1 MLHITLRALR
11 LAARP
16 VLLLLALAPAIGHS
30 APAPP
35 PPPPQV
41 FERSQVEVQVAPYRH
56 STLQHVAWRQRDG
69 APSAAIAITQ
79 DSRGMLWFANY
90 EGLHR
95 FDGARFDRVDAID
108 GNKLLAIDVSAVA
121 AYGEA
126 LWVGYRFGGVSVF
139 EHGAVTHYREAQGLP
154 ARTTQELARTQDG
167 VMWAA
172 TFVGLFRRDGQRW
185 TAVGPSD
192 GVERGSFNHFTVAPN
207 GALLAYGDS
216 GLYIKQ
222 AVSQRFRRLSG
233 IPGLQSIDSGDIRP
247 DGTILLKT
255 ADRELFVLDPV
266 TEVVRPLALPH
277 FKQQRLDVY
286 QEKQG
291 RLWIMTPQGL
301 YLVDPSHATGSAY
314 SIEGGFSGRN
324 VHTQLTDREGNA
336 WFSTEAGVDRLS
348 HGRINTLESDGA
360 QAMYMSVLAGTDG
373 EIWVGSNA
381 APMIGYDETLYR
393 VSKDGNRIATPV
405 RNPTASTRAADDS
418 LWFAGSGMLWQV
430 QGAQYRRWTLPA
442 EVSGA
447 AVQAMATDASG
458 KLWLSIIGKGIH
470 TFSGGVWGRPALPKL
485 AARTAIS
492 LHRDVQDRLWF
503 GYPEN
508 AVAILSADGV
518 LRQVGTA
525 EGLAAGNILA
535 IKSHGGHV
543 WIGGDHGLAWWNGER
558 FRSLRDADGADT
570 VGVSGI
576 VENAAGELWLH
587 GAGGLT
593 QIAASDVAAVI
604 EHGVQSVRMER
615 FNHLDGYGGVAAQLR
630 PIPTLT
636 ESSDGHIWYA
646 SSAYVGWIDPRN
658 ITHNPLMPT
667 PQITGLRAEGRPHLA
682 NGAVRLPAGTENI
695 ELDFTAA
702 VLTIPERARFRYRLA
717 GFEDGWRDAGTR
729 RQAFYTNM
737 GPGDYRFEVL
747 ASNEDGVWSTQ
758 PATLDVSIAPTFVQT
773 LWFKLLCA
781 LVLALAGYGLFRWR
795 VQLAT
800 ARVAERMQE
809 RLDERTRIART
820 LHDSF
825 LQSVQALIMRFD
837 RIKRGIAADDPLQR
851 EIDSA
856 LDTADAVLL
865 EGREQVW
872 ALRSGDEAQTGL
884 QPALEEAAAACGQQY
899 GIAVRVEQN
908 GLPVPL
914 PDSVQREVHAIAL
927 EALHNA
933 CRHSGAASVQVAL
946 RYAKDGVELRVL
958 DGGCGIDD
966 QVLAHGAPHGH
977 WGLAGM
983 RERAHLINASLRISR
998 PAGGGTEV
1006 RLHVPLSS

>member
-11 LAARP
+11 QAARP

-30 APAPP
+30 APAP

-56 STLQHVAWRQRDG
+56 STLQHVAWRKRDG

-95 FDGARFDRVDAID
+95 FDGARFDRLNAID
-108 GNKLLAIDVSAVA
+108 GNKLLATDVSTVV
-121 AYGEA
+121 AYGDA

-154 ARTTQELARTQDG
+154 ARTTQDLARTPDG

-172 TFVGLFRRDGQRW
+172 TYAGLFRRDGQRW
-185 TAVGPSD
+185 TAMTAQQGIET
-192 GVERGSFNHFTVAPN
+192 GNFRALTVAPN
-207 GALLAYGDS
+207 GALLAYGDH
-216 GLYIKQ
+216 GLYFK
-222 AVSQRFRRLSG
+222 APGSERFRRVSG
-233 IPGLQSIDSGDIRP
+233 MHGLPQINSGDIRP
-247 DGTILLKT
+247 DGSILLKT
-255 ADRELFVLDPV
+255 EDRALFIFDPV
-266 TEVVRPLALPH
+266 TEVVRPLLLPY
-277 FKQQRLDVY
+277 FTQQRLDVY
-286 QEKQG
+286 QKKDG
-291 RLWIMTPQGL
+291 ALWIMTPQGL
-301 YLVDPSHATGSAY
+301 YLVDPLQPAASA
-314 SIEGGFSGRN
+314 SPVDGGFSGRN
-324 VHTQLTDREGNA
+324 VHSQFVDREGNT
-336 WFSTEAGVDRLS
+336 WITTEGGLDRLS
-348 HGRINTLESDGA
+348 QGRINKLESDGA
-360 QAMYMSVLAGTDG
+360 QTMFMSVLASTEG
-373 EIWVGSNA
+373 ELWVGSNSV
-381 APMIGYDETLYR
+381 PLIGFDDTLYR
-393 VSKDGNRIATPV
+393 VAKSGRRVATPI
-405 RNPTASTRAADDS
+405 RNPTASTMAVDGS
-418 LWFAGSGMLWQV
+418 LWFAGTGVLWQV
-430 QGAQYRRWTLPA
+430 RGAQYRRWPLPA
-442 EVSGA
+442 RLSGT
-447 AVQAMATDASG
+447 AVQAMATDAGG
-458 KLWLSIIGKGIH
+458 KLWLSIIGHGIH
-470 TFSGGVWGRPALPKL
+470 TFSDGEWARPALPAL
-485 AARTAIS
+485 ASRTAIS
-492 LHRDVQDRLWF
+492 LHRDDQGRLWF

-508 AVAILSADGV
+508 AVAVLSVDGA
-518 LRQVGTA
+518 LRQLGA
-525 EGLAAGNILA
+525 GDGLAAGNILA
-535 IKSHGGHV
+535 IRSHGDHLWV
-543 WIGGDHGLAWWNGER
+543 GGDNGVAWWNGQR
-558 FRSLRDADGADT
+558 FRHVRDEDGADI

-593 QIAASDVAAVI
+593 HIAARDVAAVVKRGA
-604 EHGVQSVRMER
+604 ESVHVER
-615 FNHLDGYGGVAAQLR
+615 FNHLDGYAGVAAQLR

-758 PATLDVSIAPTFVQT
+758 PATLDVAIAPTFVQT

-899 GIAVRVEQN
+899 GIAVRVEHQ

-946 RYAKDGVELRVL
+946 RYAKDGLELRVV

-966 QVLAHGAPHGH
+966 QVLANGAPHGH